1 MPPRITLNVKMTAAK
16 MSPKQEEEDEV
27 VIKDIDSR
35 SEEDEA
41 TAGATDATRKQS
53 AKRRTKTGC
62 MSKSM
67 YHRLSTCLPLL
78 TCCW

>member
-1 MPPRITLNVKMTAAK
+1 MTAAK
-16 MSPKQEEEDEV
+16 MSPKQEEEEDEV
-27 VIKDIDSR
+27 AIKDLDSR

-62 MSKSM
+62 LSKSL
-67 YHRLSTCLPLL
+67 HCVLLAHLLLL
-78 TCCW
+78 TYCW